1 MNKLFI
7 TLFAVA
13 AVSFS
18 ACGGSAKTEE
28 AKEVVEEVATV
39 VEEVAA
45 VDSTLVQEVVDSV
58 VVAVEEVK

>member
-28 AKEVVEEVATV
+28 TKEVVEEVATI